1 MQKASQLHLKRHF
14 YYNIVKSY
22 YEMFF
27 LNGITFFMSKFA
39 NQKYLIIMAKRI
51 LIVDDEPDILE
62 ILRFNLEM
70 EGYDVVTS
78 EAPYDMKD
86 ELPDL
91 ILLDVMMTPK
101 SGFEWAR
108 ELKANRQTAQIPIIF
123 CTAKTAEDDML
134 KGFELGSD
142 DYIYKPFRISE
153 VKARVKAVLRR
164 TKSASA
170 SSSHYRTEIMDNSAP
185 HNILTFSIDGDTSQ
199 PTGSSSANAS
209 GAGGSAEES
218 ALILDLDR
226 KECRVDGTIVAFT
239 KLEFEVLAL
248 LLSSPGQVFSREKI
262 LSTVWPNDSIVLDR
276 TVDVNI
282 TRIRKKIGRYG
293 DYLKTRFGYGYLF
306 EK

>member
-1 MQKASQLHLKRHF
+1 M
-14 YYNIVKSY
+14 
-22 YEMFF
+22 
-27 LNGITFFMSKFA
+27 A
-39 NQKYLIIMAKRI
+39 NRI

-70 EGYDVVTS
+70 EGYEVFTAES
-78 EAPYDMKD
+78 PLEAQDIVDGKSI
-86 ELPDL
+86 EL

-101 SGFEWAR
+101 SGFDWAK
-108 ELKANRQTAQIPIIF
+108 ELKTDSRTAGIPIIF

-134 KGFELGSD
+134 TGFGLGSD
-142 DYIYKPFRISE
+142 DYICKPFRISE

-164 TKSASA
+164 IPLPNPPRVEGMVTTPQGKVLEFKINGD
-170 SSSHYRTEIMDNSAP
+170 SSLP
-185 HNILTFSIDGDTSQ
+185 LGGDG
-199 PTGSSSANAS
+199 
-209 GAGGSAEES
+209 GG
-218 ALILDLDR
+218 LLLDLDR
-226 KECRVDGTIVAFT
+226 KECLVDGKEVAFT

-262 LSTVWPNDSIVLDR
+262 LRLVWPEDTIVLGR

-293 DYLKTRFGYGYLF
+293 EFLRTRFGYGYLF